1 MEVSELFATAQRT
14 AVIKL
19 RQSTGVTFVSGFR
32 PNPFVYLAG
41 RHSTSEYCK
50 DWDLRVMDEKSTD
63 RKARAEQFRDEACAA
78 MQMAEAAANEAA
90 RVEYLRIAMQWLK
103 LANEIDQIHGS
114 STCN

>member
-1 MEVSELFATAQRT
+1 
-14 AVIKL
+14 
-19 RQSTGVTFVSGFR
+19 
-32 PNPFVYLAG
+32 
-41 RHSTSEYCK
+41 
-50 DWDLRVMDEKSTD
+50 MDEKKLED

-90 RVEYLRIAMQWLK
+90 GVEYLRIAMQWLK